1 MIRAWL
7 LLAVLSLGAGGGFA
21 FLVAMSRTPFGHHY
35 FPPEYFYHALVGHV
49 DFAIVLWLVSFTVLL
64 WNRELAEN
72 RSPVSVFLAYLGFL
86 MAFVSVLLGRGHAV
100 PNNYVP
106 VLTDP
111 LFLTGLALFFLAF
124 LIHVVKLLPVALRSL
139 LSGSPVRQLLSV
151 SVVTAGLMVC
161 AVPVA
166 LLKLGGAE
174 DPATYYERLFWI
186 PGHIQQFL
194 NGLVLLAVWYLLA
207 KIREA
212 QHDLLRYANLFFL
225 ACSVTLFALPFL
237 VSDPLSQRLF
247 TDLLYAVGL
256 GIPMLAHL
264 VVLAR
269 RLRGDLLTLSHAPL
283 FLSMVLFLLGI
294 VIAYLGLKN
303 DLRIPAHYHGVIT
316 SLTLALMG
324 FTYVLLRERRAIPD
338 KIGTWAYEKSTSAQL
353 YLYGMGMLLFVVGL
367 FWAGWVGAPRKVF
380 GVAYTQDPMAL
391 VSLSL
396 MGVGTLCAFVAGVW
410 FVVYL
415 LRVYPIWVR
424 SSGRI

>member
-1 MIRAWL
+1 MLQAWL

-35 FPPEYFYHALVGHV
+35 FPPEYFYYALVGHV
-49 DFAIVLWLVSFTVLL
+49 DFAIVLWLASFTVLL
-64 WNRELAEN
+64 WNREFAEK
-72 RSPVSVFLAYLGFL
+72 REPVSVFLAYLGFL
-86 MAFVSVLLGRGHAV
+86 MAFAPVLLGRGHAV

-106 VLTDP
+106 VLIDP
-111 LFLTGLALFFLAF
+111 LFLSGLALFFLAF
-124 LIHVVKLLPVALRSL
+124 LINVVKLLPVALRSL
-139 LSGSPVRQLLSV
+139 LSGSPVRQLLSI
-151 SVVTAGLMVC
+151 SVVTAGLMIG
-161 AVPVA
+161 AVPIA
-166 LLKLGGAE
+166 MLKLGGAE
-174 DPATYYERLFWI
+174 VGGAQDPATYYERLFWI

-194 NGLVLLAVWYLLA
+194 NGLVLAAVWYLLA
-207 KIREA
+207 KIHEA
-212 QHDLLRYANLFFL
+212 QHYLLRYANLCL
-225 ACSVTLFALPFL
+225 LVCSVSLFALPFL
-237 VSDPLSQRLF
+237 VADPPSQRLF

-256 GIPMLAHL
+256 GVPMLAHL

-269 RLRGDLLTLSHAPL
+269 RLRGDLFTLSHAPL

-294 VIAYLGLKN
+294 GIAYLGLKN

-324 FTYVLLRERRAIPD
+324 FSYALLRERRALSSARL
-338 KIGTWAYEKSTSAQL
+338 TAAQL
-353 YLYGMGMLLFVVGL
+353 YLYGMGMLLFIVGL

-380 GVAYTQDPMAL
+380 GVAYTQDPLAL

-415 LRVYPIWVR
+415 LRVYPFWVR
-424 SSGRI
+424 SGV